1 MKKEEFLKL
10 GVSEEIAVKCES
22 ASAEERDKQL
32 SELKKTS
39 GDSRL
44 ISYPRVLVQSLRVSH
59 LFNLAFAQKLYWY
72 QKQRGKNC
80 HRHGHS
86 IIFAR
91 RKQLRR

>member
-22 ASAEERDKQL
+22 ASAEE
-32 SELKKTS
+32 LKKTS
-39 GDSRL
+39 GDSRF

-59 LFNLAFAQKLYWY
+59 LFNLAIAQKLYWY